1 MINRIIQTIVIATSS
16 SKNSFIVVLSLFINI
31 LYTYQNI
38 TGSFSQIYVMLLPVY
53 FFWFTHS
60 LIQVLIYQQSLL

>member
-1 MINRIIQTIVIATSS
+1 MINRIIQTIVITTSS

-53 FFWFTHS
+53 FF
-60 LIQVLIYQQSLL
+60 